1 MNNSINYLQ
10 SNLDFTRQFYKF
22 LLNKEAIE
30 YQTNYYIQKIMNNI
44 VNQVKNNENI
54 EYIILDYNDDM
65 LSYINLCIINNCLY
79 FLNTNYKLLI
89 WGNIRKTKKYI
100 FDSKQYKK
108 IKNRDLKNYTS
119 NSIIISSFNPIYKVS
134 DYWKKFSKFK
144 LVVKPL
150 EHMTYEEIR
159 TCLFF
164 YEPKDNIKYLNDCN
178 KFLNSKNVE
187 KFKYN
192 YKIENIYKNN
202 LSEIINSCSHLFIYI
217 SKNDTDEI
225 LKEKISRINEN
236 RNIIILY
243 IIDDDMEEGDLFK
256 NPIFTTI
263 ENPSQEPNNFNIFKR
278 SAYDE
283 TICN

>member
-22 LLNKEAIE
+22 LLNKDAIE

-44 VNQVKNNENI
+44 VNQIKNNEDI

-89 WGNIRKTKKYI
+89 WGNIRKTKKYV
-100 FDSKQYKK
+100 FNNKQYKK

-144 LVVKPL
+144 LVIKPL

-164 YEPKDNIKYLNDCN
+164 YEPKDNTKYLNDCS

-202 LSEIINSCSHLFIYI
+202 LLEIIDSCSHLFFYI

-225 LKEKISRINEN
+225 LKEKINKINEN
-236 RNIIILY
+236 KNIVILY

-278 SAYDE
+278 SVYDE

>member
-144 LVVKPL
+144 LVIKPL

-164 YEPKDNIKYLNDCN
+164 YESKDNIKYLNDCS

-202 LSEIINSCSHLFIYI
+202 LSEIIDACSHLFIYI
-217 SKNDTDEI
+217 SKNDTDDI
-225 LKEKISRINEN
+225 LKEKISKINEN
-236 RNIIILY
+236 KNIIILY
-243 IIDDDMEEGDLFK
+243 IIDDDMEERDLFK

-278 SAYDE
+278 SVYDE
-283 TICN
+283 IICN

>member
-144 LVVKPL
+144 LVIKPL

-164 YEPKDNIKYLNDCN
+164 YEQKDNIKYLNDCS
-178 KFLNSKNVE
+178 KFLNNKNVE

-202 LSEIINSCSHLFIYI
+202 LSEIIDSCSHLFIYI

-225 LKEKISRINEN
+225 LKEKISRINESK
-236 RNIIILY
+236 NIVILY

-256 NPIFTTI
+256 NPVFTTI

>member
-44 VNQVKNNENI
+44 VNQIKNNENI

-108 IKNRDLKNYTS
+108 IKNRDLKKYTS

-144 LVVKPL
+144 LVIKPL

-159 TCLFF
+159 TCLSF
-164 YEPKDNIKYLNDCN
+164 YEPKDNIKYLNDCS

-202 LSEIINSCSHLFIYI
+202 LSEIIDSCSHFFIYI
-217 SKNDTDEI
+217 SKNDTDDI
-225 LKEKISRINEN
+225 LKEKISKINEN
-236 RNIIILY
+236 KNIIILY
-243 IIDDDMEEGDLFK
+243 IIDDDMEEEDLFK

-278 SAYDE
+278 SVYDE